1 MSVDHAPETGTTAS
15 GTAAKVTGASIENL
29 SQREASERHVPVM
42 LDRCA
47 APPTL
52 LTAPSVWVAT
62 PRRCLNAS
70 KTLC

>member
-42 LDRCA
+42 LDLSLIHISE
-47 APPTL
+47 PTR
-52 LTAPSVWVAT
+52 PY
-62 PRRCLNAS
+62 
-70 KTLC
+70 